1 MAVIGAMIGE
11 GVRKES
17 SLLEL
22 NVIINIA
29 ASAFLA
35 YLLAYALQSAG
46 SVNDG
51 ILISLAGLFGYLGDQ
66 YSKGWLLKALKRYE
80 NGETEISETEVL
92 INTKEKSRK
101 KDEWESEKSEESK
114 TE

>member
-1 MAVIGAMIGE
+1 MAVVGAMIGE
-11 GVRKES
+11 GVRKDS

-35 YLLAYALQSAG
+35 YIAAYGLQSMG

-66 YSKGWLLKALKRYE
+66 YSKGWLLKALKRYGIRVTE
-80 NGETEISETEVL
+80 SLETESL
-92 INTKEKSRK
+92 KE
-101 KDEWESEKSEESK
+101 EKNKMEEYEK
-114 TE
+114 RE

>member
-17 SLLEL
+17 SLLEVT
-22 NVIINIA
+22 VIINIA

-35 YLLAYALQSAG
+35 YIAAYGLQSMG
-46 SVNDG
+46 SVHDG

-66 YSKGWLLKALKRYE
+66 YSKGWLLKALKRY
-80 NGETEISETEVL
+80 GIGVTGTLETESL
-92 INTKEKSRK
+92 KKEKNK
-101 KDEWESEKSEESK
+101 MEEYEKRE
-114 TE
+114 

>member
-17 SLLEL
+17 NPLEL
-22 NVIINIA
+22 KVIINIA

-35 YLLAYALQSAG
+35 YLAAYGLQSMG
-46 SVNDG
+46 SVNNG

-66 YSKGWLLKALKRYE
+66 YSKEWLLKALKRYE
-80 NGETEISETEVL
+80 MRETSLAEHGDSTEE
-92 INTKEKSRK
+92 KEQARDRKSGNRK
-101 KDEWESEKSEESK
+101 
-114 TE
+114 